1 MNRQRA
7 IVLKN
12 HSPKRN
18 ILSLFDRDAGRIDGI
33 NYAVSTIPLGALIE
47 YVPHEHQQGVQKKI
61 TDIQLYDLPLALA
74 AQDIIFLHQVL
85 ELCHG
90 LIPLGSH
97 DQDVFNLLQ
106 ILYTPGSWIAESIY
120 KKIFLS
126 KLLVMLGL
134 YPENVILNHAW
145 FLQMVQ
151 TPFDEIVNR
160 DVSRENE
167 EKLDQWLQTCIASYP
182 EASAFKTIHF
192 LKKCREL

>member
-12 HSPKRN
+12 HSPKRS
-18 ILSLFDRDAGRIDGI
+18 ILSLFDRDAGRIDAI
-33 NYAVSTIPLGALIE
+33 NYAVATVPLGALIE
-47 YVPHEHQQGVQKKI
+47 YVPHENQRGVQQKI
-61 TDIQLYDLPLALA
+61 TDIQLYDLPLELA
-74 AQDIIFLHQVL
+74 ARDIMFLHHVL

-106 ILYTPGSWIAESIY
+106 ILYTSGHWIDESIY

-134 YPENVILNHAW
+134 YPESVILHHAW
-145 FLQMVQ
+145 FLQIIQ
-151 TPFDEIVNR
+151 TPFDEIIKC
-160 DVSRENE
+160 DLDRENE